1 MLFLYLHLHLP
12 SLLIPAPPSQHSQHS
27 SQARLRY
34 QSRLLISN
42 IIVLIVINIPSSIPI
57 ILSILTI
64 FTIILPSSSR
74 LSGHGSVYYPGQ
86 RHPDML
92 PGDEA
97 L

>member
-12 SLLIPAPPSQHSQHS
+12 SLLIPGPPSQHSQHS

-34 QSRLLISN
+34 QSRLLIYN
-42 IIVLIVINIPSSIPI
+42 IIVLIVINIPI

>member
-42 IIVLIVINIPSSIPI
+42 IIVLIVINIPI

-64 FTIILPSSSR
+64 LTIILPSSSR